1 MLGRQRIWVVGR
13 SPLAD
18 LTAGPV
24 RTEDVLLRNHFSLS
38 ATRYFKG
45 ITVTLWVR
53 R

>member
-1 MLGRQRIWVVGR
+1 MPGRQRIWVVGQ

-24 RTEDVLLRNHFSLS
+24 RAEGTLLRNDFSLS
-38 ATRYFKG
+38 ATRHFKG

>member
-13 SPLAD
+13 SPFAA

-24 RTEDVLLRNHFSLS
+24 RAEDTLLRDHFSLS
-38 ATRYFKG
+38 ATRHFKG